1 MCPLQ
6 LNEIF
11 YSFFRRALATV
22 SAPYLQSISSNVLS
36 KLLVLI
42 ALILNY
48 KIPELYFG
56 ALAALNDDIKEIL
69 LDHLERH
76 YI

>member
-1 MCPLQ
+1 MKVFTL
-6 LNEIF
+6 
-11 YSFFRRALATV
+11 FRRAVATV